1 MDNILSALQFDNP
14 FKSIHKKWFDRTLLY
29 LRAGNKAQLEYSELL
44 YSLVSSIKPKN
55 ILEIGTARGFGTAIM
70 AKAAFD
76 SKIENCKIV
85 SFDIRNPKSKIN
97 WHAEKH
103 NDNDPFKD
111 RVLSLEDI
119 WNEYDPSKS
128 LMEKISFTNQS
139 LLNSISKL
147 NNKIDFV
154 FIDGDHTYSGVK
166 NDFESIES
174 YLNPNAVVLFDDYYH
189 GNSYEI
195 FKFLKQRSLKIK
207 INFGLYGLKK
217 YVDEVVRRGDYVSW
231 KPSTSNFKRVN
242 LLIKKKK

>member
-1 MDNILSALQFDNP
+1 
-14 FKSIHKKWFDRTLLY
+14 
-29 LRAGNKAQLEYSELL
+29 
-44 YSLVSSIKPKN
+44 
-55 ILEIGTARGFGTAIM
+55 
-70 AKAAFD
+70 
-76 SKIENCKIV
+76 
-85 SFDIRNPKSKIN
+85 
-97 WHAEKH
+97 
-103 NDNDPFKD
+103 
-111 RVLSLEDI
+111 
-119 WNEYDPSKS
+119 
-128 LMEKISFTNQS
+128 MEKISFTNQS

-154 FIDGDHTYSGVK
+154 FIDGDHTYSGLK

-189 GNSYEI
+189 GTSYEI